1 MRFRQGSI
9 GWFASAGG
17 AAARRYAGRD
27 GLAAGSGFIEGK
39 MHNYNE
45 EKTVPEPL
53 RRKIFE
59 LLVVAQDLEMTV
71 PESYEM
77 IADRFGLSERQIQQI
92 EREGL
97 AGNWPPL

>member
-1 MRFRQGSI
+1 
-9 GWFASAGG
+9 
-17 AAARRYAGRD
+17 
-27 GLAAGSGFIEGK
+27 
-39 MHNYNE
+39 MHNYSE

-71 PESYEM
+71 AQSHEM
-77 IADRFGLSERQIQQI
+77 IAARYGLSESQIQQI